1 VGSEDKNVF
10 LADRYLM
17 QTGQGKEPD
26 MITQDLRFGLE
37 ARKKRLARKGVCLHE
52 EYVFTDDAVRGSVS
66 MTPEDSPQPFHAS
79 RAFRET
85 KRIREYA
92 MNSQGKKKL
101 RWESPVTFHAVVVD
115 HRGREDFAVS
125 CPACGSPSLASGLEK
140 GCAFCGMRFS
150 VSGLYPRISSCYFT
164 EDVIWRHGFDERQR
178 KRYGIIAGILFPA
191 MSLLSIVMRG
201 FGPGYPIWLQLLGH
215 IFSGA
220 FAAAVLTF
228 SVFMI
233 GTYFMIGKLFALAGS
248 ALPML
253 GVYSSRRRLE
263 ERMRRYD
270 PDFSVELFEGKLVS
284 LLGAVLYSDDRG
296 NLNFY
301 QGERGLPGFDDLI
314 GFDYRGGFKLKEM
327 TVREGRIRVLVSVFA
342 DNVYAGEKIRRKK
355 ERILVRMEREAGV
368 RTDAG
373 FSFHAVRC
381 LSCGASFNA
390 VHERN
395 CPYCGSAYD
404 AVRGDWVITMIGKE

>member
-1 VGSEDKNVF
+1 
-10 LADRYLM
+10 
-17 QTGQGKEPD
+17 
-26 MITQDLRFGLE
+26 
-37 ARKKRLARKGVCLHE
+37 
-52 EYVFTDDAVRGSVS
+52 
-66 MTPEDSPQPFHAS
+66 
-79 RAFRET
+79 
-85 KRIREYA
+85 
-92 MNSQGKKKL
+92 
-101 RWESPVTFHAVVVD
+101 
-115 HRGREDFAVS
+115 
-125 CPACGSPSLASGLEK
+125 
-140 GCAFCGMRFS
+140 
-150 VSGLYPRISSCYFT
+150 
-164 EDVIWRHGFDERQR
+164 
-178 KRYGIIAGILFPA
+178 
-191 MSLLSIVMRG
+191 
-201 FGPGYPIWLQLLGH
+201 
-215 IFSGA
+215 
-220 FAAAVLTF
+220 
-228 SVFMI
+228 MI

-263 ERMRRYD
+263 EGMRRYD

-355 ERILVRMEREAGV
+355 ERILVRMERDAGV

-381 LSCGASFNA
+381 PSCGASFNA
-390 VHERN
+390 VYERN
-395 CPYCGSAYD
+395 CPYCGSAYE
-404 AVRGDWVITMIGKE
+404 AARGDWVITMIRKE

>member
-1 VGSEDKNVF
+1 MSSEHRNAA
-10 LADRYLM
+10 LADRFLM

-26 MITQDLRFGLE
+26 VITQDLRFCLE
-37 ARKKRLARKGVCLHE
+37 ARKKRLEKKEIALRE
-52 EYVFTDDAVRGSVS
+52 TYDFADDAVRGSVAV
-66 MTPEDSPQPFHAS
+66 TPEDSPRPFHAC
-79 RAFRET
+79 RAYRET
-85 KRIREYA
+85 RRIREF
-92 MNSQGKKKL
+92 SRGGKRMAL
-101 RWESPVTFHAVVVD
+101 WESPVTFHAVVVD

-140 GCAFCGMRFS
+140 GCAFCGTRFA
-150 VSGLYPRISSCYFT
+150 VSGLYPRISSCFFT
-164 EDVIWRHGFDERQR
+164 EDVIWRPGFDKRQK
-178 KRYGIIAGILFPA
+178 KRYTVIAGILFPV
-191 MSLLSIVMRG
+191 MSFLSLVMRG
-201 FGPGYPIWLQLLGH
+201 FGSGYPVWLQILGH
-215 IFSGA
+215 LFSGA

-228 SVFMI
+228 MVFMA
-233 GTYFMIGKLFALAGS
+233 GTYLMIGKLFVLAGS

-253 GVYSSRRRLE
+253 GVNSSRRTLK

-284 LLGAVLYSDDRG
+284 LLGAVLYSDGRRNLRFFRG
-296 NLNFY
+296 EESL
-301 QGERGLPGFDDLI
+301 EDFDDLI

-327 TVREGRIRVLVSVFA
+327 TVREGRTQVLVSVFA
-342 DNVYAGEKIRRKK
+342 DNVYAGKKIRRKK

-381 LSCGASFNA
+381 PSCGASFNA

-395 CPYCGSAYD
+395 CPYCGSAYE
-404 AVRGDWVITMIGKE
+404 AARGDWVITMIRKE